1 MLSLSHLFSI
11 KETQSDPE
19 AVRKAR
25 QQYALLQYNTTDESV
40 EGDFLFILDDA
51 TDYTTLANFKSPE
64 AKKMFVKWQEETI
77 KLSSKIALL
86 EQKRTQYAEGN
97 NAQKQRMTTEILNL
111 EQTVEKEQERLSSVE
126 KEIRRLELERL
137 NRR

>member
-1 MLSLSHLFSI
+1 
-11 KETQSDPE
+11 
-19 AVRKAR
+19 
-25 QQYALLQYNTTDESV
+25 
-40 EGDFLFILDDA
+40 
-51 TDYTTLANFKSPE
+51 
-64 AKKMFVKWQEETI
+64 MFVKWQEETI

-126 KEIRRLELERL
+126 KEIRRLELDRL